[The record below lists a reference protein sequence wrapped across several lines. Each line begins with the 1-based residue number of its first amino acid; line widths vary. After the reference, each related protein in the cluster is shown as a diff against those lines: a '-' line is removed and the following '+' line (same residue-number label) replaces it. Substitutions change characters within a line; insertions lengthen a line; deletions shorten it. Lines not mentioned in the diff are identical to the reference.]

1 MKFKLG
7 NTTVTA
13 INDGGLNIECY
24 CPPGFH
30 LATWAVDSGQ
40 AIKPV
45 LSFEVVISCFNFLSL
60 LDKTKRR

>member
-7 NTTVTA
+7 DTTVTA

-24 CPPGFH
+24 YPPAFR
-30 LATWAVDSGQ
+30 LATWAVDSGR

-45 LSFEVVISCFNFLSL
+45 LSFEVGNNALF
-60 LDKTKRR
+60 